1 ITYDDCYRVIC
12 SNYCC
17 FSPSRH
23 SYATWCSNN
32 RPNTRNWTCSYNIR
46 FTLWYT
52 FSNSLSYNRCNWC
65 TCFRTVYRRA
75 WYSAWT
81 DRWFFNRIHSY
92 YSFHGILLR
101 KNKFYIKNALIANII
116 GMFITLIF
124 GTIWLKFISELPW
137 SVAIAGG
144 FTPFLIGGFIKAFIA
159 AYAGIIVRD
168 RLKSAQL
175 LPATN

>member
-1 ITYDDCYRVIC
+1 FYLDFLLCVSSIASHSSSLVI
-12 SNYCC
+12 SILLL
-17 FSPSRH
+17 FFLLLLRPPPPSTLFPYTTLFRSSSRY
-23 SYATWCSNN
+23 SYATWSSNN

-65 TCFRTVYRRA
+65 TCFRTVYRRS

-101 KNKFYIKNALIANII
+101 NNKFYIKKC
-116 GMFITLIF
+116 T
-124 GTIWLKFISELPW
+124 
-137 SVAIAGG
+137 
-144 FTPFLIGGFIKAFIA
+144 
-159 AYAGIIVRD
+159 YR
-168 RLKSAQL
+168 
-175 LPATN
+175 